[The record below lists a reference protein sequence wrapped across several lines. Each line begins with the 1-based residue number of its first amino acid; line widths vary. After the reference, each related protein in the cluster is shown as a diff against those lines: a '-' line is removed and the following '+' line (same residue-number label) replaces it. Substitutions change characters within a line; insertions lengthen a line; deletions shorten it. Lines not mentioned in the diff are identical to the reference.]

1 MSLFRLRSA
10 DDTSLSD
17 LINMSKSQNSILEMK
32 MLYLYKKD
40 DIDRN
45 KLCILLQISIA
56 PVETVEQGWREIA
69 RYNEDRWWLD
79 QISYCSHLQSINWCA
94 GSYLAGSS
102 HLCSQSGRE
111 MDDGPQLQRQATPL
125 GEQKCH
131 KFSLYVQMTL
141 SNGTWT
147 GELAFSFMFSLLL

>member
-56 PVETVEQGWREIA
+56 PVEAVDQGWREIA

-79 QISYCSHLQSINWCA
+79 QISYCSHLQSIN
-94 GSYLAGSS
+94 
-102 HLCSQSGRE
+102 
-111 MDDGPQLQRQATPL
+111 
-125 GEQKCH
+125 
-131 KFSLYVQMTL
+131 
-141 SNGTWT
+141 
-147 GELAFSFMFSLLL
+147 